1 MKSIIS
7 GILTACLLLIALY
20 APAQSGFKTFE
31 DTVGFYSFTY
41 AGNFEIKKLSP
52 ASVLIT
58 SPLSSEK
65 DKYQETLTINLGLA
79 PQHITVDSIASL
91 LLTSMQR
98 TYLIATDIKTEKI
111 SIRGYEGRKI
121 SMTVMDK
128 QLVSVS
134 ESFALIKGVFMRLS
148 YKNEFQ
154 LNNSVIVSFGE
165 LIESIKIK

>member
-7 GILTACLLLIALY
+7 VILTACFLLIALHV
-20 APAQSGFKTFE
+20 PAQSGFKTYN
-31 DTVGFYSFTY
+31 DTVGLYSFTY
-41 AGNFEIKKLSP
+41 AENFEIKKLSP

-79 PQHITVDSIASL
+79 PQNIAIDSIASL
-91 LLTSMQR
+91 LITSMQR
-98 TYLIATDIKTEKI
+98 TYFTAKDIKTEKI
-111 SIRGYEGRKI
+111 SLGGYEGRKI

-148 YKNEFQ
+148 YMNEFQ
-154 LNNSVIVSFGE
+154 LNNSETVSFDK
-165 LIESIKIK
+165 LIASIKIK

>member
-1 MKSIIS
+1 M
-7 GILTACLLLIALY
+7 
-20 APAQSGFKTFE
+20 APPN
-31 DTVGFYSFTY
+31 V
-41 AGNFEIKKLSP
+41 
-52 ASVLIT
+52 
-58 SPLSSEK
+58 
-65 DKYQETLTINLGLA
+65 TI
-79 PQHITVDSIASL
+79 DSIASL

-98 TYLIATDIKTEKI
+98 TYLIAKDIKTEKI
-111 SIRGYEGRKI
+111 SIGGYEGRKI

-154 LNNSVIVSFGE
+154 PDNSVIVSFGE

>member
-1 MKSIIS
+1 MKRIIC
-7 GILTACLLLIALY
+7 GIITACLLLVALHV
-20 APAQSGFKTFE
+20 PAQSGFKTFH
-31 DTVGFYSFTY
+31 DTVGLYSFTY
-41 AGNFEIKKLSP
+41 AGNFEIEKLSP

-65 DKYQETLTINLGLA
+65 DKYRETLTINLGMA
-79 PQHITVDSIASL
+79 PPNVTIDSIASL

-98 TYLIATDIKTEKI
+98 TYLIAKDIKTEKI
-111 SIRGYEGRKI
+111 SIGGYEGRKI

-154 LNNSVIVSFGE
+154 PDNSVIVSFGE